1 MIYLDH
7 VGVIGSSIELLRQ
20 QWQAKGFFVT
30 EPEELMAVDSKTG
43 QRISLGQHS
52 CHIILEQGYIELT
65 AVNTVTPS
73 HHLFPWIRN
82 TESLGIIAIGTNDIE
97 GVHARVLTADVP
109 ACAIASASRPIHYGT
124 RRGEA
129 LFRWFALGAA
139 VTPEA
144 LICFVS
150 NERPELIY
158 QPEVQRHANGASTL
172 ESVIICADEPESVA
186 QRYGAYLYTTP
197 QRVASDMFRCSLDR
211 GSVWIGTPSAIEAVF
226 GQAIDCSIDKAPRAI
241 GFGVAP
247 TQIYWASTT
256 G

>member
-7 VGVIGSSIELLRQ
+7 VGVIGSSIESLRQ
-20 QWQAKGFFVT
+20 EWQAKGFFVT
-30 EPEELMAVDSKTG
+30 EPEELMAFDSKTG

-82 TESLGIIAIGTNDIE
+82 TESLGIIAIGTNDIQ
-97 GVHARVLTADVP
+97 GVHARVLKADVP

-144 LICFVS
+144 LICFVR

-158 QPEVQRHANGASTL
+158 QPEVQRHANGASVL
-172 ESVIICADEPESVA
+172 ESVIICANEPESVA

-197 QRVASDMFRCSLDR
+197 KRVASDMFRCSLDR
-211 GSVWIGTPSAIEAVF
+211 GSVWIGTVASIGEIF
-226 GQAIDCSIDKAPRAI
+226 GHIVDLRSEQSPRAI
-241 GFGVAP
+241 GFSVTP
-247 TQIYWASTT
+247 TQIYWVN
-256 G
+256 